1 MASLLMSAIPVSQQE
16 EVIAGKDV
24 STISILG
31 KLMLSYQP
39 GGLTEKAAIL
49 QALDSPEEAQG
60 LTQAVMGLRRW
71 LRWHRRAGEV
81 GVVRPDATIQVKGL
95 GRLMRKVL
103 KDNSDLG
110 FRIQLAKSSLQIDTT
125 PTEASV
131 MTYAHHLLAEV
142 EQVAH
147 QDKRKR
153 DDRASPAEPKVKR
166 FEEAKGDGKSGGKDR
181 ASGGHPCR
189 FFLSDGGCKK
199 GKACSW
205 PHVMDDQKRC
215 WTCGSTQHFS
225 PACDRP
231 REAGKEP
238 GTHLGEKGGKGADG
252 KGGKPTVK
260 QVWKDEVSAEEM
272 PCRPEAGDEVPPSE
286 TVKGLLEEANRML
299 KTLAGARGSEESG
312 CEKGDKLAAMQ
323 KQLDE
328 LRERKKDMVFWTAGQ
343 LTR

>member
-1 MASLLMSAIPVSQQE
+1 
-16 EVIAGKDV
+16 
-24 STISILG
+24 
-31 KLMLSYQP
+31 
-39 GGLTEKAAIL
+39 
-49 QALDSPEEAQG
+49 
-60 LTQAVMGLRRW
+60 
-71 LRWHRRAGEV
+71 
-81 GVVRPDATIQVKGL
+81 
-95 GRLMRKVL
+95 
-103 KDNSDLG
+103 
-110 FRIQLAKSSLQIDTT
+110 
-125 PTEASV
+125 

-260 QVWKDEVSAEEM
+260 QIWKDEASTEEM
-272 PCRPEAGDEVPPSE
+272 PCRPEAGEEAPPSE

-299 KTLAGARGSEESG
+299 KTLAGARGPEESG

-323 KQLDE
+323 KQLDK
-328 LRERKKDMVFWTAGQ
+328 LRKMKALRLSRISGEEERYGLLDSGATHPMRGIKDGEDVTAYERVKVTLANNRG
-343 LTR
+343 RWR